1 MMIICLLIISVR
13 MDYFKSTGEIIL
25 FFILGFLYTLLALTE
40 LFPYVLTKISKI
52 KLIYMDEVNMIFI
65 SNVREKT
72 LLNRSVLFVM
82 TMFLSISIFIF
93 GILYVQKDLIDKNK
107 DILYPID
114 IGYVVKE
121 KDYNNIIDNKLK
133 ENNINFE
140 KVKVTFYDVESAKY
154 SVISESEY
162 KKIANKLFYPVYNIE
177 EGKAVILYNTSM
189 SEEDIKNIISMK

>member
-121 KDYNNIIDNKLK
+121 KII
-133 ENNINFE
+133 I
-140 KVKVTFYDVESAKY
+140 
-154 SVISESEY
+154 
-162 KKIANKLFYPVYNIE
+162 
-177 EGKAVILYNTSM
+177 IL
-189 SEEDIKNIISMK
+189 